1 MMKKLLAAAV
11 LLAVSAAGT
20 AADNEVFYW
29 KGKSGNSYADT
40 PRNMLMGRT
49 NVLNV
54 RTNTVIPPTKPAAAP
69 QTLTSNDNAVSI
81 SVTGNFQDQL
91 GGNALPEGA
100 EAGTILQQYDENT
113 DITLT
118 VVDAGKPVKP
128 AKEYYA
134 NLKTAL
140 EQAGFASL
148 KAGAATENRMDYSFT
163 DAEGNNHNC
172 INIYSPDNLYAVCA
186 FSSSADN
193 ATLAET
199 LKDVKLL
206 KKAM

>member
-1 MMKKLLAAAV
+1 MNPVFAAALLLMLAAC
-11 LLAVSAAGT
+11 T
-20 AADNEVFYW
+20 AA
-29 KGKSGNSYADT
+29 
-40 PRNMLMGRT
+40 P
-49 NVLNV
+49 
-54 RTNTVIPPTKPAAAP
+54 PAAAP
-69 QTLTSNDNAVSI
+69 QTLTSSDNAVSI

>member
-1 MMKKLLAAAV
+1 MNIKFAALLAAAALSV
-11 LLAVSAAGT
+11 AACEQQAATPQQASAVP
-20 AADNEVFYW
+20 AADTA
-29 KGKSGNSYADT
+29 SATPADA
-40 PRNMLMGRT
+40 PSA
-49 NVLNV
+49 
-54 RTNTVIPPTKPAAAP
+54 PPAAAP
-69 QTLTSNDNAVSI
+69 QTLTSSDNAVSI

-118 VVDAGKPVKP
+118 VVDAGKPAKP

-148 KAGAATENRMDYSFT
+148 KTGAATENRMDYSFT

-186 FSSSADN
+186 FSSSANN

>member
-1 MMKKLLAAAV
+1 MSIKFAALLAAAALSV
-11 LLAVSAAGT
+11 AACEQQAATPQQASAT
-20 AADNEVFYW
+20 PAADTA
-29 KGKSGNSYADT
+29 SATSADT
-40 PRNMLMGRT
+40 PSA
-49 NVLNV
+49 
-54 RTNTVIPPTKPAAAP
+54 PPAAP
-69 QTLTSNDNAVSI
+69 QTLTSSDNAVII

>member
-1 MMKKLLAAAV
+1 MNIKFAALLA
-11 LLAVSAAGT
+11 T
-20 AADNEVFYW
+20 AALSVAACEQQAATPQQASAVPAADTA
-29 KGKSGNSYADT
+29 SATSADT
-40 PRNMLMGRT
+40 PSA
-49 NVLNV
+49 
-54 RTNTVIPPTKPAAAP
+54 PPAAP
-69 QTLTSNDNAVSI
+69 QTLTSSDNAVSI

-140 EQAGFASL
+140 EQASFANL

>member
-1 MMKKLLAAAV
+1 MNIKFAALLATAALSV
-11 LLAVSAAGT
+11 AACEQQAATPQQASAVSAADT
-20 AADNEVFYW
+20 ASATPADAP
-29 KGKSGNSYADT
+29 SA
-40 PRNMLMGRT
+40 
-49 NVLNV
+49 
-54 RTNTVIPPTKPAAAP
+54 PPAAP
-69 QTLTSNDNAVSI
+69 QTLTSSDNAVSI

-100 EAGTILQQYDENT
+100 EVGTILQQYDENT

-172 INIYSPDNLYAVCA
+172 INIYNPDNLYAVCA

>member
-1 MMKKLLAAAV
+1 MNIKFAALLA
-11 LLAVSAAGT
+11 T
-20 AADNEVFYW
+20 AALSVAACEQQAATPQQASAVPA
-29 KGKSGNSYADT
+29 ADT
-40 PRNMLMGRT
+40 ASATPADA
-49 NVLNV
+49 
-54 RTNTVIPPTKPAAAP
+54 PSAPPAAAP
-69 QTLTSNDNAVSI
+69 QTLTSSDNAVSI

-134 NLKTAL
+134 NLKT
-140 EQAGFASL
+140 
-148 KAGAATENRMDYSFT
+148 GAATENRMDYSFT

>member
-69 QTLTSNDNAVSI
+69 QTLAER
-81 SVTGNFQDQL
+81 QAQL
-91 GGNALPEGA
+91 NQE
-100 EAGTILQQYDENT
+100 
-113 DITLT
+113 IT
-118 VVDAGKPVKP
+118 
-128 AKEYYA
+128 
-134 NLKTAL
+134 
-140 EQAGFASL
+140 EQ
-148 KAGAATENRMDYSFT
+148 
-163 DAEGNNHNC
+163 NN
-172 INIYSPDNLYAVCA
+172 
-186 FSSSADN
+186 
-193 ATLAET
+193 
-199 LKDVKLL
+199 
-206 KKAM
+206 

>member
-1 MMKKLLAAAV
+1 MNIKFAALLAAAALSV
-11 LLAVSAAGT
+11 AACEQQAATPQQASAVP
-20 AADNEVFYW
+20 AADTA
-29 KGKSGNSYADT
+29 SATPADA
-40 PRNMLMGRT
+40 PSA
-49 NVLNV
+49 
-54 RTNTVIPPTKPAAAP
+54 PPAAVP
-69 QTLTSNDNAVSI
+69 QTLTSSDNAVSI

-118 VVDAGKPVKP
+118 VVDAGKPAKP

>member
-1 MMKKLLAAAV
+1 MNIKFAALLAAAA
-11 LLAVSAAGT
+11 LAVAACEQQAATPQQASAVP
-20 AADNEVFYW
+20 AADTA
-29 KGKSGNSYADT
+29 SATPADA
-40 PRNMLMGRT
+40 PSA
-49 NVLNV
+49 
-54 RTNTVIPPTKPAAAP
+54 PSAPSAPPAAAP
-69 QTLTSNDNAVSI
+69 QTLTSSDNAVSI

>member
-1 MMKKLLAAAV
+1 MNIKFAALLAAAALSV
-11 LLAVSAAGT
+11 AACEQQAATPQQASAVP
-20 AADNEVFYW
+20 AADTA
-29 KGKSGNSYADT
+29 SATPADA
-40 PRNMLMGRT
+40 PSA
-49 NVLNV
+49 
-54 RTNTVIPPTKPAAAP
+54 PPAAAP
-69 QTLTSNDNAVSI
+69 QTLTSSDNAVSI

-91 GGNALPEGA
+91 VGNALPEGA

-186 FSSSADN
+186 FSSSADS

>member
-1 MMKKLLAAAV
+1 MNIKFAALLAAAALSV
-11 LLAVSAAGT
+11 TACEQQAATPQQASAVPAADTASATPADAPSAPSAA
-20 AADNEVFYW
+20 A
-29 KGKSGNSYADT
+29 
-40 PRNMLMGRT
+40 L
-49 NVLNV
+49 
-54 RTNTVIPPTKPAAAP
+54 
-69 QTLTSNDNAVSI
+69 QTLTSSDNAVSI

-100 EAGTILQQYDENT
+100 EAGTTLQQYDENT

-118 VVDAGKPVKP
+118 VVDAGNPVKP

>member
-1 MMKKLLAAAV
+1 MNIKFAALLAAAALSV
-11 LLAVSAAGT
+11 AACEQQAATPQQASAV
-20 AADNEVFYW
+20 
-29 KGKSGNSYADT
+29 
-40 PRNMLMGRT
+40 
-49 NVLNV
+49 
-54 RTNTVIPPTKPAAAP
+54 PAANTASATPTDAPSAPPAATP
-69 QTLTSNDNAVSI
+69 QTLTSSDNAVSI

-118 VVDAGKPVKP
+118 VVDADKPVKP

-140 EQAGFASL
+140 EQAGFANL

>member
-1 MMKKLLAAAV
+1 MNIKFAALLAAAALSV
-11 LLAVSAAGT
+11 AACEQQAATPQQASAVP
-20 AADNEVFYW
+20 AADTA
-29 KGKSGNSYADT
+29 SATPADT
-40 PRNMLMGRT
+40 PSA
-49 NVLNV
+49 
-54 RTNTVIPPTKPAAAP
+54 PPAAAP
-69 QTLTSNDNAVSI
+69 QTLTSSDNAVSI

-118 VVDAGKPVKP
+118 VVDADKPVKP

>member
-1 MMKKLLAAAV
+1 MNIKFAALLAAAALSV
-11 LLAVSAAGT
+11 AACEQQAATPQQASAT
-20 AADNEVFYW
+20 PAADTA
-29 KGKSGNSYADT
+29 SATSADT
-40 PRNMLMGRT
+40 PSA
-49 NVLNV
+49 
-54 RTNTVIPPTKPAAAP
+54 PPAAAP
-69 QTLTSNDNAVSI
+69 QTLTSSDNAVSI

-134 NLKTAL
+134 TLKTAL

-148 KAGAATENRMDYSFT
+148 NAGAATENRMDYSFT

>member
-1 MMKKLLAAAV
+1 MNIKFAA
-11 LLAVSAAGT
+11 LLAVAALSVAACEQQAATPGQAST
-20 AADNEVFYW
+20 TPAADTA
-29 KGKSGNSYADT
+29 SATPADA
-40 PRNMLMGRT
+40 PSA
-49 NVLNV
+49 
-54 RTNTVIPPTKPAAAP
+54 PPAAP
-69 QTLTSNDNAVSI
+69 QTLTSSDNAVSI

-100 EAGTILQQYDENT
+100 EVGTILQQYDENT

>member
-1 MMKKLLAAAV
+1 MNIKFAALLAAAALSV
-11 LLAVSAAGT
+11 AACEQQAATPGQASAVP
-20 AADNEVFYW
+20 AADTA
-29 KGKSGNSYADT
+29 SATPADA
-40 PRNMLMGRT
+40 PSA
-49 NVLNV
+49 
-54 RTNTVIPPTKPAAAP
+54 PPAAAP
-69 QTLTSNDNAVSI
+69 QTLTSSDNAVSI

-134 NLKTAL
+134 NLKAAL

>member
-1 MMKKLLAAAV
+1 MNIKFAALLAAAALFV
-11 LLAVSAAGT
+11 AACEQQAATPQQASAVP
-20 AADNEVFYW
+20 AADTA
-29 KGKSGNSYADT
+29 SATPADA
-40 PRNMLMGRT
+40 PSA
-49 NVLNV
+49 
-54 RTNTVIPPTKPAAAP
+54 PPTAAP
-69 QTLTSNDNAVSI
+69 QTLTSSDNAVSI

-118 VVDAGKPVKP
+118 VVDAGKPAKP

>member
-1 MMKKLLAAAV
+1 MNIKFAALLAAAALSV
-11 LLAVSAAGT
+11 AACEQQAATPRQASAVP
-20 AADNEVFYW
+20 AADTA
-29 KGKSGNSYADT
+29 SATPADA
-40 PRNMLMGRT
+40 PSA
-49 NVLNV
+49 
-54 RTNTVIPPTKPAAAP
+54 PPAAAP
-69 QTLTSNDNAVSI
+69 QTLTSSDNAVSI

-134 NLKTAL
+134 GLTSAL
-140 EQAGFASL
+140 QAAGLADL

-163 DAEGNNHNC
+163 QADGSSENC
-172 INIYSPDNLYAVCA
+172 IAIYHPENLYTVCA
-186 FSSSADN
+186 NSATAGN
-193 ATLAET
+193 ARLAEA

>member
-1 MMKKLLAAAV
+1 MNIKFAALLAAAALSV
-11 LLAVSAAGT
+11 AACEQQAATPQQASAVP
-20 AADNEVFYW
+20 AADTA
-29 KGKSGNSYADT
+29 SATPADA
-40 PRNMLMGRT
+40 PS
-49 NVLNV
+49 
-54 RTNTVIPPTKPAAAP
+54 AP
-69 QTLTSNDNAVSI
+69 QTLTSSDNAVSI

-140 EQAGFASL
+140 EQAGFTSL
-148 KAGAATENRMDYSFT
+148 KAGVATENRMDYSFT